1 VYKYINFNVKNI
13 DIPSL
18 LLIISASAAVSY
30 SYMFLVD
37 IPHYD
42 SRLTLHNQIL
52 EGSALSPFAYRL
64 LVPFTVEFII
74 SVFQTV
80 LSEKNSFILAYSL
93 FDFIAISFSLVALFF
108 WTRLWFSKEKA
119 LIGVLFVAATI
130 GIGLRDHYFQ
140 PWSLLEPGLFSLALL
155 FIFYQRHYSLVVL
168 VAVTTLNRETGIFIP
183 LMYICYFININE
195 LFKKQKS
202 LDFHKVKIFIFLV
215 ITWFITYFTIR
226 YFVGERTHVIELL
239 TLFERNIGLKGPGA
253 NLAKTFLNITLF
265 FGAFWIYIVLG
276 FSQAPK
282 IIKNISLVIP
292 FYLLVISIFGAW
304 YEVRYLFTLYPIFL
318 PLGLSF
324 IFPPM
329 NSLTNKS
336 NQRTY

>member
-1 VYKYINFNVKNI
+1 MYKYINCNIKNI

-18 LLIISASAAVSY
+18 LLIISASAAISY
-30 SYMFLVD
+30 NYILHVD
-37 IPHYD
+37 IPLYD

-52 EGSALSPFAYRL
+52 EWSAVSPFAYRL

-74 SVFQTV
+74 SVFQTG

-119 LIGVLFVAATI
+119 LIGILFVSATI
-130 GIGLRDHYFQ
+130 AVGLRDHYFQ
-140 PWSLLEPGLFSLALL
+140 PWSLLEPGFFSLALL

-168 VAVTTLNRETGIFIP
+168 VAVATLNRETGIFIP

-195 LFKKQKS
+195 LLKKQKS

-226 YFVGERTHVIELL
+226 YFVGERTHVTELL
-239 TLFERNIGLKGPGA
+239 TLFERNIGIKGHPGSNVPKA
-253 NLAKTFLNITLF
+253 ILNITLF
-265 FGAFWIYIVLG
+265 FGVFWIYIVLG

-292 FYLLVISIFGAW
+292 FYLLVISIFGLW
-304 YEVRYLFTLYPIFL
+304 YEVRYFFTLYPIFL

-324 IFPPM
+324 IFPPT
-329 NSLTNKS
+329 NILTNKS
-336 NQRTY
+336 NQ

>member
-1 VYKYINFNVKNI
+1 MGQFVYKYINCNIKNT

-18 LLIISASAAVSY
+18 LLIISASAVVSY
-30 SYMFLVD
+30 SYIFLVD

-52 EGSALSPFAYRL
+52 EGSAQSPFAYRL

-74 SVFQTV
+74 SVFQTG

-119 LIGVLFVAATI
+119 LIGVLFVATTI

-140 PWSLLEPGLFSLALL
+140 PWSLLEPGFFSLALL

-226 YFVGERTHVIELL
+226 YFVGERTHIIELL
-239 TLFERNIGLKGPGA
+239 SLFERNIEFKG
-253 NLAKTFLNITLF
+253 LAKTFLNITLF
-265 FGAFWIYIVLG
+265 FGVFWIYIVLG

-292 FYLLVISIFGAW
+292 FYLLVISIFGVW
-304 YEVRYLFTLYPIFL
+304 YEVRVLFTLYPILL